1 MLEAI
6 QTLRTSAPAALV
18 PLVLALV
25 LFAVNGARLFWIDAR
40 SHLLPN
46 RIVVP
51 WYPFAIVLLGASA
64 ALAGDW
70 AGLARTLLAG
80 AVLFG
85 FYLLL
90 HLIQP
95 RGMGLGDVKLAG
107 ILGLY
112 LGYLGWSHLLLG
124 TLAAFLLG
132 SVVGIALIVLRR
144 AGLKTAIAFGPY
156 MLLGTAGALLVGG

>member
-1 MLEAI
+1 MVEAI

-40 SHLLPN
+40 THLLPN
-46 RIVVP
+46 RIILP

-64 ALAGDW
+64 AFAGDW

-80 AVLFG
+80 AVLFA

-90 HLIQP
+90 HLVQP

-124 TLAAFLLG
+124 TLAAFVVG
-132 SVVGIALIVLRR
+132 SVAGIVLIALRR

-156 MLLGTAGALLVGG
+156 MLLGTAGALVVGG